1 VAVREREQT
10 EDEAIQEAGARV
22 MKLTVQESEATMD
35 FAEAVNR
42 LTDELAEVW
51 ARAEG
56 RGLTDEEI
64 VEEFKR
70 VLKENERQRHG
81 R

>member
-1 VAVREREQT
+1 VAVQT
-10 EDEAIQEAGARV
+10 EDDTQEAGARV
-22 MKLTVQESEATMD
+22 TKLTVQESEATMD

>member
-1 VAVREREQT
+1 MT
-10 EDEAIQEAGARV
+10 QEAGARV
-22 MKLTVQESEATMD
+22 TKLTVQESEATMD